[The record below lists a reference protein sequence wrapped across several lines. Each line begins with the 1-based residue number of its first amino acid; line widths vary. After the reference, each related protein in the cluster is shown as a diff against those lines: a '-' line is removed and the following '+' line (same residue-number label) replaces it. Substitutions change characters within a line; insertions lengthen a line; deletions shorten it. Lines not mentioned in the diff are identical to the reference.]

1 MILVVI
7 IYKLYTSL
15 HNYIYVLIRTARLYL
30 INIIYTGYI
39 ITYEEVIYFEIKRKK
54 EHYPV
59 YTVKSYN
66 HYFKLNKI

>member
-15 HNYIYVLIRTARLYL
+15 HNYIYVLILQGYIYL

-39 ITYEEVIYFEIKRKK
+39 ITYEEVIYFEIKWKK

-59 YTVKSYN
+59 YTVKS
-66 HYFKLNKI
+66 

>member
-15 HNYIYVLIRTARLYL
+15 HNHIYVLILQGLYL

-59 YTVKSYN
+59 YTVKS
-66 HYFKLNKI
+66 